1 VSAAP
6 AEHLTT
12 SELRR
17 LIGQLV
23 LSARSHPA
31 FVWAWSRWRRRHQA
45 AAARYHRQRRI
56 RMQL

>member
-17 LIGQLV
+17 LIAQLV
-23 LSARSHPA
+23 LSAYRHPT
-31 FVWAWSRWRRRHQA
+31 FVWAWSRWRRRHQTTA
-45 AAARYHRQRRI
+45 ALHHRKSRTQ
-56 RMQL
+56 MQL